1 MIHPDT
7 IAEFISQPKDYHGWI
22 KKVPEPEL
30 DEELARLGFK
40 PAISDPPLD
49 KHQKACAIL
58 GIAHPRFSFWLDMGT
73 GKTRLILELLRYFSA
88 QSQIRRVLILVPSE
102 DGVWSW
108 EEQIKFWNIGLDY
121 IALGN
126 APTAEKWTQI
136 EEMGNGLIIASY
148 PGLQWL
154 VSKIKFD
161 KKQKRN
167 RLNWN
172 EKLINKLG
180 AQIDAYVWD
189 ESTKLGNQDSLPSR
203 ICRKLSRNA
212 PFVWALAGRPFGR
225 DPTLVWNQQY
235 LVDQGESLGDTLG
248 LFRAGFFTEKRGYFK
263 QYEYKFQEE
272 KRDLLSDFMAHRS
285 ITYAESECHTLPGV
299 RRIVERVRL
308 PEDIEGYYKKA
319 IAAFIAAKGNY
330 SECKNIF
337 LRLRQLSSGF
347 VGFRDDETGE
357 RAQFVFPSNP
367 KLDRLLT
374 LIDAMP
380 RDRKAIVFYE
390 FTVSGRAISTAIEKE
405 LGIKCGWLWS
415 GAKDRRTFQDRFRD
429 DPKLRVAVVN
439 NALGS
444 HVLNLQSAN
453 YEYFFESPVDPIS
466 REQAEHRAFRKGQT
480 RAGFLYDLVVRGT
493 KDEDIL
499 KMLAKG
505 EDVFQAIMRNPRA
518 MGLS

>member
-7 IAEFISQPKDYHGWI
+7 IAEFMDQPKDYHGWI

-30 DEELARLGFK
+30 DAELKRLGFK
-40 PAISDPPLD
+40 PAVSDPPLD

-58 GIAHPRFSFWLDMGT
+58 GIAYPHFSFWVDMGC
-73 GKTRLILELLRYFSA
+73 GKTRIILELLRYFSA
-88 QSQIRRVLILVPSE
+88 QGQIRRALILVPSE

-108 EEQIKFWNIGLDY
+108 EEQIKFWKIGLPY

-136 EEMGNGLIIASY
+136 EEMGEGLTIASY

-172 EKLINKLG
+172 EKLISKLG
-180 AQIDAYVWD
+180 AQIDAYIWD

-203 ICRKLSRNA
+203 ICRKLSKNA

-235 LVDQGESLGDTLG
+235 LVDLGESLGDTLG

-285 ITYAESECHTLPGV
+285 ITYAESECHTLPSV
-299 RRIVERVRL
+299 RRITERVRL

-367 KLDRLLT
+367 KLDRLLD
-374 LIDAMP
+374 LINAMP
-380 RDRKAIVFYE
+380 KDRKAVVFHE
-390 FTVSGRAISTAIEKE
+390 FTVSGKAICAALKEEKI
-405 LGIKCGWLWS
+405 GHGWIWGGTL
-415 GAKDRRTFQDRFRD
+415 DRKKTLEDFNR
-429 DPKLRVAVVN
+429 DPKMRVLVLNHKVGAM
-439 NALGS
+439 A
-444 HVLNLQSAN
+444 LNLQIAN
-453 YEYFFESPVDPIS
+453 YCIFFESPLSAID
-466 REQAEHRAFRKGQT
+466 REQAEHRCFRKGQT

-499 KMLAKG
+499 KMLAEG